1 MNEDEEDE
9 GNHGRS
15 AGVGLWGF
23 GSMVA
28 ITLSWSANHSIF
40 WMILQGI
47 FQLVLYDLLRLF
59 SINEGV
65 LSGLRASNRNKVC
78 PNQSEFREL

>member
-28 ITLSWSANHSIF
+28 ITLSWSANHSIL
-40 WMILQGI
+40 WMILHGI
-47 FQLVLYDLLRLF
+47 CSWFYVIYFALTR
-59 SINEGV
+59 
-65 LSGLRASNRNKVC
+65 RADEVK
-78 PNQSEFREL
+78 